1 MLNFSDNSYLQK
13 LIDMFFEGNDVSG
26 SLPTGSGK
34 SLIYQAGPV
43 IDRLSFLEE
52 TGHHI
57 YCAAS

>member
-1 MLNFSDNSYLQK
+1 MLNFSDNSDLQK
-13 LIDMFFEGNDVSG
+13 LIDMFFEGNDDSG
-26 SLPTGSGK
+26 SLPTSYGK